1 MISEC
6 TFDALVTCR
15 GNDLL
20 RAQAWPENAEVATDA
35 RPGWVNVFARFT
47 GDELATL
54 LINLSA
60 GNGLTQLQRQRL
72 NAAALK
78 LRGTEASMVIYGDR
92 YVAPETPGSNARIN
106 FPFAGEWLNDP
117 EIAAVRECITR
128 AVLTICRQVLNDS
141 RMIRQALTPL
151 VMPRIFE
158 RQTRHFRV
166 VVDESDDENWLGTDE
181 PDEVK
186 RVLDAILNQGARYC
200 AIRVTIVHEL
210 TETIVAWTPMAD
222 VLRVPGE
229 PPRRWFE
236 RDCLRDAVRLARQ
249 ELRGILNMNNKD

>member
-1 MISEC
+1 M
-6 TFDALVTCR
+6 
-15 GNDLL
+15 
-20 RAQAWPENAEVATDA
+20 
-35 RPGWVNVFARFT
+35 
-47 GDELATL
+47 
-54 LINLSA
+54 
-60 GNGLTQLQRQRL
+60 
-72 NAAALK
+72 
-78 LRGTEASMVIYGDR
+78 
-92 YVAPETPGSNARIN
+92 
-106 FPFAGEWLNDP
+106 
-117 EIAAVRECITR
+117 
-128 AVLTICRQVLNDS
+128 LNDS
-141 RMIRQALTPL
+141 RLIRQALTPL

-222 VLRVPGE
+222 VLRMPGE

-236 RDCLRDAVRLARQ
+236 RDGLRDAVRLARQ